1 MNETAP
7 PLMPPPLMPPSL
19 TPPPLAPSLPAPA
32 MSPGLPRRDRARRAS
47 LDRLL
52 WRALPA
58 TPALALLLVWGVY
71 WHIEHPPPS
80 VIPAISDVVAT
91 FWESL
96 LSGGLLADTL
106 ASLARLLGGA
116 ALGIA
121 TGVIAGF
128 VAGLHRPI
136 ASFLNPLVTF
146 FNAISGIVWLPLVI
160 GFLGVGSAL
169 ATFLIW
175 NTVFF
180 IVFQNTVLGVQLV
193 PEVLELGVQTLGASR
208 WETIRSVT
216 LPGALPYI
224 LTGIRSGL
232 GFGWRALIAAELV
245 GANTGLGHLI
255 FSGAEYH
262 RADIIVAGCLTIGV
276 IALLM
281 DRWLLVPI
289 EHRTVRRWG
298 LVTEAART

>member
-1 MNETAP
+1 MNAW
-7 PLMPPPLMPPSL
+7 LFWRILR
-19 TPPPLAPSLPAPA
+19 AAPA
-32 MSPGLPRRDRARRAS
+32 V
-47 LDRLL
+47 
-52 WRALPA
+52 
-58 TPALALLLVWGVY
+58 LLLLAWSIY
-71 WHIEHPPPS
+71 WQIERPPPS
-80 VIPAISDVVAT
+80 VIPAVPDVVVT
-91 FWESL
+91 FWEIL
-96 LSGGLLADTL
+96 LSGGLLADVL

-121 TGVIAGF
+121 TGVAAGF

-136 ASFLNPLVTF
+136 ATFLNPLVTF

-160 GFLGVGSAL
+160 GWLGVGTAL

-245 GANTGLGHLI
+245 GANTGLGHMI
-255 FSGAEYH
+255 FTGAEYH
-262 RADIIVAGCLTIGV
+262 RADVIIVGCLTIGV
-276 IALLM
+276 IALSM

-289 EHRTVRRWG
+289 ERRTVRRWG
-298 LVTEAART
+298 LVTEAGGR